1 VSRDRGQASV
11 EIVAC
16 CVVLT
21 LAAIAILQLLAVT
34 RARIEAERIADQAAV
49 LAAEGRPIP
58 SALRARASIERHG
71 DRLVVRVP
79 LPVTLPGAARA
90 ETVTTTIGRS

>member
-16 CVVLT
+16 CVVLA
-21 LAAIAILQLLAVT
+21 LVAIAILQLLAVT
-34 RARIEAERIADQAAV
+34 RTRIEAERIADQAAV
-49 LAAEGRPIP
+49 LVAEGRPIP

-71 DRLVVRVP
+71 DQLVVRVP
-79 LPVTLPGAARA
+79 LPLTLPSGPRA
-90 ETVTTTIGRS
+90 ETVTTTIRP